1 MWDATAFAEQGYA
14 FGKKKLDTHTQAH
27 TQVEKG
33 KFIEV

>member
-14 FGKKKLDTHTQAH
+14 FGKKNWTHTQAH